1 MSSEGTDMDIKAP
14 LIALNKMKL
23 NKIFSSNG
31 ASVLLL
37 AVMMSPETKDVT
49 PSQQN
54 ENSVWLN
61 ASSRIHILS
70 LTALWSNYALS
81 FVRVPNYILRR
92 HIAHFKSLSPWNYTD
107 TLLFHSFN
115 SLDIFSTIL
124 IFSFVY
130 LCMHIAP
137 CHINQ

>member
-1 MSSEGTDMDIKAP
+1 MNSEGIDMDIKAP

-31 ASVLLL
+31 TSVLLL
-37 AVMMSPETKDVT
+37 AMMVSPEIKDET

-54 ENSVWLN
+54 ENSVWLK
-61 ASSRIHILS
+61 ASPRIRMLS
-70 LTALWSNYALS
+70 LTALWNNYTLS
-81 FVRVPNYILRR
+81 FVRVPNNILRR
-92 HIAHFKSLSPWNYTD
+92 HIAYFKSLSPWIYTD

-130 LCMHIAP
+130 FLCILHPVI
-137 CHINQ
+137 